1 MSERHDSSPSVSAES
16 PGTADA
22 AAVADRGIAS
32 GGSPTVLDPEAADV
46 VELTERIIACASVS
60 GEEAALADAVE
71 AALAGLEVLDLHRDG
86 DTLIARTD
94 TGAAERVVLAGH
106 LDTVPLPSGAGSRGT
121 VPPQWE
127 GETLYG
133 RGAVDMKGGVAVQL
147 KLAAEIAAQV
157 RGLAAGASL
166 DREVTWV
173 FYDHEEV
180 ASHLSGLG
188 RVMRRVPELLTG
200 DFAVLLE
207 PTDGVVE
214 GGCNGTCRIRATI
227 RGTAAHSGR
236 SWMGRNAIHRAAG
249 VLAALE
255 AYQSRTVEV
264 DGLAY
269 REGMNAVDIAGGVAG
284 NVIPDVCTLEIN
296 HRFAPD
302 TTEEQAH
309 ERIRALLRDA
319 GVDDEQTEVTDTSAA
334 ARPGLDHPVARAFV
348 EAVGG
353 EPKPKYGWT
362 DVARFSA
369 LGVPAVNFGPG
380 DPLLCHT
387 DDEHVSAT
395 ALRACHAALSRW
407 LG

>member
-1 MSERHDSSPSVSAES
+1 M
-16 PGTADA
+16 
-22 AAVADRGIAS
+22 
-32 GGSPTVLDPEAADV
+32 LDPDADV

-60 GEEAALADAVE
+60 GEETALADAVA
-71 AALAGLEVLDLHRDG
+71 AALARLEVLDLHRDG
-86 DTLIARTD
+86 DTIIARTD

-106 LDTVPLPSGAGSRGT
+106 LDTVPLPSSAHPERARGT
-121 VPPQWE
+121 VPPQWA
-127 GETLYG
+127 GEILYG

-147 KLAAEIAAQV
+147 KLAAEVAAQV
-157 RGLAAGASL
+157 RALAAGASL

-214 GGCNGTCRIRATI
+214 GGCNGTCRIRATVH
-227 RGTAAHSGR
+227 GTAAHSGR
-236 SWMGRNAIHRAAG
+236 AWMGRNAIHRAAP

-255 AYQSRTVEV
+255 AYQPRTVEV
-264 DGLAY
+264 EGLAY
-269 REGMNAVDIAGGVAG
+269 REGMNAVDISGGIAG
-284 NVIPDVCTLEIN
+284 NVIPDVCTIEIN

-309 ERIRALLRDA
+309 ERIRALLRSA
-319 GVDDEQTEVTDTSAA
+319 GVSDEQTEVTDTSAA
-334 ARPGLDHPVARAFV
+334 ARPGLGHPVARAFV

-380 DPLLCHT
+380 DALLAHT